1 MNSNQ
6 DNKFFIKKPKLRS
19 IQQNSQ
25 QNVGSPIKN
34 LFGSPKSRSR
44 YTSPYRNQIE
54 PYMYTTPTKT
64 PTKTSTKTPTKTSTT
79 TPRKTLRNIQN
90 NNNPNKTPTKRLRS
104 LFNTN
109 TNTFIDHI
117 KANENLKNIT
127 KNSNFKSALMETK
140 KKLLVYLQKNNTIN
154 ITNIENTVVSKKNIE
169 SNTRGSSSIV
179 FYCIYNNKLAV
190 IKILDTSERSRNEIE
205 ITKYLA
211 KKDITPEVYKDGQLT
226 VDNISYL
233 YFITERY
240 DGDLLNIKQKMSDTI
255 TRDYIKGEIKNEL
268 YSKFHNLLKLKG
280 YYLLHD
286 DISPTNFVF
295 KNNRDGTYTFKLVD
309 FDRIIL
315 VDITDAYHGSELLD
329 IDRLLNKISL

>member
-1 MNSNQ
+1 MNNNQ
-6 DNKFFIKKPKLRS
+6 EQFIKKKQNNSYIPKRLLQEPTQQNNQEQFSSPIRNTIGSVKNQTSPRTPLRS
-19 IQQNSQ
+19 SF
-25 QNVGSPIKN
+25 V
-34 LFGSPKSRSR
+34 
-44 YTSPYRNQIE
+44 
-54 PYMYTTPTKT
+54 TPTKS
-64 PTKTSTKTPTKTSTT
+64 PNKTP
-79 TPRKTLRNIQN
+79 RIQN
-90 NNNPNKTPTKRLRS
+90 NNNPNKTPIKRPRS
-104 LFNTN
+104 LFTNNNITNTSNTN
-109 TNTFIDHI
+109 SNINTFIQYI
-117 KANENLKNIT
+117 RANENLKNIT
-127 KNSNFKSALMETK
+127 KNSDYKRELIETK
-140 KKLLVYLQKNNTIN
+140 KKLLAYLQKSNNIN

-169 SNTRGSSSIV
+169 SNTRGTSSIV

-190 IKILDTSERSRNEIE
+190 IKILDNSERSRNEIE

-211 KKDITPEVYKDGQLT
+211 KKGITPEVYKDGQLT

-240 DGDLLNIKQKMSDTI
+240 DGDPLNIKQKMSDTI
-255 TRDYIKGEIKNEL
+255 TRDDIKGEIKNEL

-315 VDITDAYHGSELLD
+315 VDITDAYHGSELLK
-329 IDRLLNKISL
+329 IDGLLNKIRL